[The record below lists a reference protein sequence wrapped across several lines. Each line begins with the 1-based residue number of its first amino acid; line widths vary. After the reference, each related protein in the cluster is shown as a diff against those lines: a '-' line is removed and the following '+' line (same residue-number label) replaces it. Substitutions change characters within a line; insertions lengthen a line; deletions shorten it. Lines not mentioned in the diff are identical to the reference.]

1 MDLNSVKVFVH
12 VADKGSFTAA
22 AHYLNV
28 PIATVSRKVS
38 ELESSLNVRLLERS
52 TRRLRLT
59 EAGITLY
66 DFSKRGLAEMD
77 AGLLALQERENDLKG
92 VLRLSLPPN
101 FEPWWRLLEAF
112 RLEYPNVEIDVF
124 ASERKVDLIEEGIDV
139 SLRVGEVETLSSV
152 AREVFQYRH
161 KVVASPAFIEQF
173 GQPKSP
179 NELVDFQCAAWAKKE
194 QIVSWWLGDEKVSI
208 SPFIRANDYPH
219 MRYLALSGICITEL
233 PYFLCHQQLKDK
245 SLVEILPDFPASLQ
259 NLSLLYPSR
268 KQLSRISRVYID
280 FCLANFA
287 QYFD

>member
-1 MDLNSVKVFVH
+1 MDLNSVKIFVH
-12 VADKGSFTAA
+12 VIEKGSFTAA
-22 AHYLNV
+22 ANYLKI
-28 PIATVSRKVS
+28 PIATVSRRVS
-38 ELESSLNVRLLERS
+38 ELEGSLNVRLLERS

-112 RLEYPNVEIDVF
+112 RLEYPNVKIDVF

-179 NELVDFQCAAWAKKE
+179 N
-194 QIVSWWLGDEKVSI
+194 
-208 SPFIRANDYPH
+208 
-219 MRYLALSGICITEL
+219 
-233 PYFLCHQQLKDK
+233 
-245 SLVEILPDFPASLQ
+245 
-259 NLSLLYPSR
+259 
-268 KQLSRISRVYID
+268 
-280 FCLANFA
+280 
-287 QYFD
+287 